1 MHLTKIHKV
10 VSLVISL
17 FYRMGIWHR
26 GDQPTMKE
34 IRTKLFYS
42 VFHTLFFLSLLFGA
56 ITNDRW
62 DKSIFLADLAIGVAV
77 LSVKLWMLMW
87 NQKKILDL
95 LNRVC
100 VFSIQD
106 DNDYKFFD
114 DKLKG
119 FIKFAITFI
128 VIVTFDGSLP
138 TLVLSLL
145 EKTIYMEI
153 AFPLDYR
160 RNKIAFW
167 IATTF
172 IFTEFLLTIFAFIFT
187 TIIWYLL
194 LICSLRYKLLGNDL
208 KNIGRSS
215 KNGKKKIKQKEADN
229 NFLKGLIASI
239 VAHLHLNELITEVE
253 DFFSGLFFMQF
264 ATSGVSICLSIYCL
278 AFDIGESLLERIMF
292 FIVFLYLIAD
302 LFMITYFGNEIM
314 LSSDRLS
321 YCLFESDW
329 YNQPQAT
336 KKNIIIFGEYLKQ
349 PQVFVI
355 GKLYPLTLETF
366 TKILNSAYSMF
377 NILKSF

>member
-1 MHLTKIHKV
+1 MHFIKIHKV
-10 VSLVISL
+10 VCLVISL

-26 GDQPTMKE
+26 GDQPTVKE
-34 IRTKLFYS
+34 IRIKFFYS
-42 VFHTLFFLSLLFGA
+42 GFHAL
-56 ITNDRW
+56 TNDRR
-62 DKSIFLADLAIGVAV
+62 DKSIFLADVAIGVAV

-87 NQKKILDL
+87 NQKNILHL

-119 FIKFAITFI
+119 FVQFAFTFI
-128 VIVTFDGSLP
+128 VIVTFDGSLS

-145 EKTIYMEI
+145 GSEKTLYMEI
-153 AFPLDYR
+153 AFPLDYKH
-160 RNKIAFW
+160 NEIAFW

-187 TIIWYLL
+187 TIIWYFL

-208 KNIGRSS
+208 KNMGRISE
-215 KNGKKKIKQKEADN
+215 NNNKKIREEEVDN
-229 NFLKGLIASI
+229 NFLKSLITLI
-239 VAHLHLNELITEVE
+239 GAHLHLKELITEVE
-253 DFFSGLFFMQF
+253 YFFSGLFFMQF

-292 FIVFLYLIAD
+292 LLVFIYLIAD

-314 LSSDRLS
+314 LSSDCLS

-329 YNQPQAT
+329 YNQPQST

-366 TKILNSAYSMF
+366 TRILNSAYSMF
-377 NILKSF
+377 NILKSFQ

>member
-1 MHLTKIHKV
+1 MHFIKIHKV
-10 VSLVISL
+10 VCLVISL

-26 GDQPTMKE
+26 GDQPTVKE
-34 IRTKLFYS
+34 IRIKFFYS
-42 VFHTLFFLSLLFGA
+42 GFHALFALALLFGA
-56 ITNDRW
+56 ITNDRR
-62 DKSIFLADLAIGVAV
+62 DKSIFLADVAIGVAV

-87 NQKKILDL
+87 NQKNILHL

-119 FIKFAITFI
+119 FVQFAFTFI
-128 VIVTFDGSLP
+128 VIVTFDGSLS

-145 EKTIYMEI
+145 GSEKTLYMEI
-153 AFPLDYR
+153 AFPLDYKH
-160 RNKIAFW
+160 NEIAFW

-187 TIIWYLL
+187 TIIWYFL

-208 KNIGRSS
+208 KNMGRISE
-215 KNGKKKIKQKEADN
+215 NNNKKIREEEVDN
-229 NFLKGLIASI
+229 NFLKSLITLI
-239 VAHLHLNELITEVE
+239 GAHLHLKELITEVE
-253 DFFSGLFFMQF
+253 YFFSGLFFMQF

-278 AFDIGESLLERIMF
+278 AFASENSCRTD
-292 FIVFLYLIAD
+292 
-302 LFMITYFGNEIM
+302 FGNEIM
-314 LSSDRLS
+314 LSSDCLS

-329 YNQPQAT
+329 YNQPQST

-366 TKILNSAYSMF
+366 TRILNSAYSMF
-377 NILKSF
+377 NILKSFQ